1 MSDATPPNLAYS
13 ALKAL
18 KNFMRLEC
26 IHNLRLLPELISTP
40 RYDIFSTTGNITPQ
54 TKTGLKSALNRCPIK
69 YVTSTAVPTT
79 RLHLDLRLS
88 CMYVWWC
95 CVAADRRE
103 LWSARQEQC
112 QSSAVT
118 RSPGTCALLAR
129 EYFSRLA
136 VKHANVCIRVCKQY
150 TIAITCL
157 VLSGD
162 KTVLLFP

>member
-1 MSDATPPNLAYS
+1 M
-13 ALKAL
+13 
-18 KNFMRLEC
+18 
-26 IHNLRLLPELISTP
+26 
-40 RYDIFSTTGNITPQ
+40 IFSQPQATYSTDQDRTKVSIKPLSYKIRHVYSRADYTT
-54 TKTGLKSALNRCPIK
+54 
-69 YVTSTAVPTT
+69 TSWSC
-79 RLHLDLRLS
+79 LS

-136 VKHANVCIRVCKQY
+136 VKHANVCIRVCEQY

-157 VLSGD
+157 VLSSG
-162 KTVLLFP
+162 KTLLLFP